1 MQCFFL
7 MQAVKEENE
16 ALKQEIEAV
25 KRQKAEQAS
34 FLRLLFATEELFSF
48 LLIVHLFFYKMC
60 FSVTTGGIRVDSGRT
75 PEQVRSITSTLIF
88 DEYYSVG
95 QNLMFTFAP
104 SLTQKHR

>member
-1 MQCFFL
+1 MFFFL

-34 FLRLLFATEELFSF
+34 FLRLLFATFFFSPHCAF
-48 LLIVHLFFYKMC
+48 IFYKMC
-60 FSVTTGGIRVDSGRT
+60 FSVTTGGVRVDSGRT
-75 PEQVRSITSTLIF
+75 PEQVRSIDTSTLIF
-88 DEYYSVG
+88 SEYYNVG

-104 SLTQKHR
+104 SQT

>member
-34 FLRLLFATEELFSF
+34 FLRLFFATEELFSF
-48 LLIVHLFFYKMC
+48 LLIVHLFF
-60 FSVTTGGIRVDSGRT
+60 
-75 PEQVRSITSTLIF
+75 L
-88 DEYYSVG
+88 
-95 QNLMFTFAP
+95 
-104 SLTQKHR
+104 